1 MPTDTNEEAQELQP
15 SEKPLLKAG
24 KLSHPDY
31 GYNPIKLPNLNDL
44 IVTGQDANGSTRK
57 RSQ

>member
-1 MPTDTNEEAQELQP
+1 MPTDTNEDAPELKP
-15 SEKPLLKAG
+15 SEKPLLRAG
-24 KLSHPDY
+24 KLAHPDY